1 VERQVWS
8 CSVAVPRTALLSA
21 ASEGER
27 EGGREGGR
35 EGEREIERKFR
46 ASLEKEEEEEEEEED
61 EKGGKQ
67 EGLPCFPDFP
77 PALVRFLVVSVN
89 LPKLHLKPA

>member
-1 VERQVWS
+1 
-8 CSVAVPRTALLSA
+8 
-21 ASEGER
+21 
-27 EGGREGGR
+27 
-35 EGEREIERKFR
+35 
-46 ASLEKEEEEEEEEED
+46 LEKEEEEEEEEED
-61 EKGGKQ
+61 AKGGKQ